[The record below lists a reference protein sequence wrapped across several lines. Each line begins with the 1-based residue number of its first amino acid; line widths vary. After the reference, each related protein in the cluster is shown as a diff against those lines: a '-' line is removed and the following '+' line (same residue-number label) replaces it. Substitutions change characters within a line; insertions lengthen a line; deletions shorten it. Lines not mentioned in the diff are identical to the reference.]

1 MHIKRVRHNT
11 WYPKI
16 IQCEKDVPLIFQH
29 QPFILNPCWGTSIL
43 GKPARAKVRVDH
55 QDFGKGQDLSQ
66 FTVNTW
72 PNGISRRWL
81 DMAYTYHLQKLWFGG
96 SFKILWPCFTHIT
109 ILYHAQA
116 PSHLYHL
123 QSAVIEPCCTP
134 SLPNCCRFLASPSR
148 SSRLSPALT
157 VHGAIQILPQ
167 PEVQQSSLLR
177 QEPLSWPI
185 SWPGETSSGCHGFCG
200 WVLMRTPT
208 DLNHVS
214 LCVYR
219 MCVIKSVLNIFLIS
233 HIFPNLMFPYV
244 LQLIVN
250 CWLPHEPQ
258 TNEPHGHMCGLA
270 TCSHYNLFIK

>member
-134 SLPNCCRFLASPSR
+134 SLPNCYVVFSHRLPDLPDSVQPWPCTGLSKSCPNRRYSKAACCDRNLWADR
-148 SSRLSPALT
+148 SADQVRRAVAVMVFVAES
-157 VHGAIQILPQ
+157 
-167 PEVQQSSLLR
+167 
-177 QEPLSWPI
+177 
-185 SWPGETSSGCHGFCG
+185 
-200 WVLMRTPT
+200 
-208 DLNHVS
+208 
-214 LCVYR
+214 
-219 MCVIKSVLNIFLIS
+219 
-233 HIFPNLMFPYV
+233 
-244 LQLIVN
+244 
-250 CWLPHEPQ
+250 
-258 TNEPHGHMCGLA
+258 
-270 TCSHYNLFIK
+270 